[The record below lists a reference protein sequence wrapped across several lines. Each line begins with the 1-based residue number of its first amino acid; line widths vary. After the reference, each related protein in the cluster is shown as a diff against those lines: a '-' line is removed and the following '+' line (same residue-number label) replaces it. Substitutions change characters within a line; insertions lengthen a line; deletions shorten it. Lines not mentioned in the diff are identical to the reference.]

1 MPTEVSTGHTAKLN
15 GREQVPEGTMALY
28 FNKPNGFEFWAG
40 QALDITLLSPRRPT
54 PRETFAH
61 SPWPV
66 LRSKIAWWLQP
77 ECEIAPSSERSSV
90 FRWAQPVKIDGPSGS
105 LTLHKNSSK
114 PAVFLAGGIGI
125 TPFLSIVRQAA
136 KDKLPHRLHLF
147 YSNRRPEDAPFLDTL
162 TELQRAIL
170 IFALYPRWPK

>member
-66 LRSKIAWWLQP
+66 LRSKIA
-77 ECEIAPSSERSSV
+77 
-90 FRWAQPVKIDGPSGS
+90 
-105 LTLHKNSSK
+105 
-114 PAVFLAGGIGI
+114 
-125 TPFLSIVRQAA
+125 
-136 KDKLPHRLHLF
+136 
-147 YSNRRPEDAPFLDTL
+147 
-162 TELQRAIL
+162 
-170 IFALYPRWPK
+170 